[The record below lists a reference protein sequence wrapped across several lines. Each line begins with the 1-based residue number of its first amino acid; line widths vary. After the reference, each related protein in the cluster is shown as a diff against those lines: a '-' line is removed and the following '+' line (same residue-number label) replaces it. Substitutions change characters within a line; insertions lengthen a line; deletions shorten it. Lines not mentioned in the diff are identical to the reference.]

1 MKKKVIPSLADRT
14 YCVRLSNGLSAYI
27 IPEKRAKVVYMQ
39 AYVRTGS
46 IHEDEFLGCGLSH
59 YLEHML
65 FMGSSRYPGNS
76 ASDKV
81 TALGGY
87 FNACTGKDYT
97 SYITFLPSRYLAEG
111 MDILDDML
119 RNPLFPA
126 EKFESD
132 IQHDPVHH
140 ITAQHPRNIAYHT
153 AHRIGR
159 DHCPAENEKQ
169 SVVSRR
175 QHPVNGDLEHPR
187 QCKCQCCKDDVG
199 NGSEEYQPV
208 IGLQKRP

>member
-14 YCVRLSNGLSAYI
+14 YCVRLANGLSAYI
-27 IPEKRAKVVYMQ
+27 IPEKRAKVVYIQ

-46 IHEDEFLGCGLSH
+46 VHEDEFLGCGLSH

-126 EKFESD
+126 EKFD
-132 IQHDPVHH
+132 GGV
-140 ITAQHPRNIAYHT
+140 R
-153 AHRIGR
+153 
-159 DHCPAENEKQ
+159 C
-169 SVVSRR
+169 
-175 QHPVNGDLEHPR
+175 L
-187 QCKCQCCKDDVG
+187 
-199 NGSEEYQPV
+199 
-208 IGLQKRP
+208 